1 MYMYMYVSFCI
12 YVEVY
17 VYVCIVAYTST
28 LDAKRPT
35 TEPKETCCFGRGFN
49 LKDKIDVALYACE
62 GSIKGWSP
70 SEVGLYMYM

>member
-28 LDAKRPT
+28 LDAK
-35 TEPKETCCFGRGFN
+35 ETYDRAKRDLLFR
-49 LKDKIDVALYACE
+49 
-62 GSIKGWSP
+62 
-70 SEVGLYMYM
+70 